1 MQYEKT
7 HNEPSQIEV
16 INEILNEIENN
27 QIAMVQILQKNYA
40 NIMKKL
46 MKIQEYNKI
55 NDMTNQVFEMRMLKI
70 EEGICKIQGKL

>member
-1 MQYEKT
+1 MQEEKT
-7 HNEPSQIEV
+7 HKPSQIEI

-27 QIAMVQILQKNYA
+27 QIAMVQMIQKNYA

-55 NDMTNQVFEMRMLKI
+55 NDMTNQVFEMRLLEM
-70 EEGICKIQGKL
+70 EEILCKIQNKV